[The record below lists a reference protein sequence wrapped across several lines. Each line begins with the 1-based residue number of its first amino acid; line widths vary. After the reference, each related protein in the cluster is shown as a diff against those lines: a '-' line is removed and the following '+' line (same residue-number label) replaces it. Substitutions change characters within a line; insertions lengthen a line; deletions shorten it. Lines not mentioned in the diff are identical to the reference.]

1 MSIQV
6 DRWSEES
13 FPEAAQLRAQLQD
26 EGYSVFE
33 WTDAPGTKYGP
44 HAHAED
50 QSHWI
55 LSGVL
60 ALRVGHET
68 YTLGAGDRDHLPANT
83 MHSAF
88 VPGEEPV
95 TYLIGAKH

>member
-1 MSIQV
+1 MNIEV
-6 DRWSEES
+6 EHWSEEK
-13 FPEAAQLRAQLQD
+13 PPNPAELRKLLQD

-55 LSGVL
+55 LSGQL
-60 ALRVGHET
+60 ELRVGHET
-68 YTLGAGDRDHLPANT
+68 YTLRAGDRDYLPANT

-88 VPGEEPV
+88 VPGAEPV

>member
-1 MSIQV
+1 MNIEVEHWGEDTPPNST
-6 DRWSEES
+6 
-13 FPEAAQLRAQLQD
+13 QLRARLEA

-44 HAHAED
+44 HSHPED

-55 LSGVL
+55 LSGEL
-60 ALRVGHET
+60 ELRVGHET
-68 YTLGAGDRDHLPANT
+68 YTLRTGDRDYLPANT
-83 MHSAF
+83 MHSAS
-88 VPGEEPV
+88 VPGAEPV